1 MNNIRVSSND
11 CRPFHSE
18 AEKVCRCA
26 KAWEPTTIVV
36 DRFIKVEPSWLQ
48 KVWDSFVE
56 SNRLDCRFRKPMI

>member
-1 MNNIRVSSND
+1 MSNFRVSSND
-11 CRPFHSE
+11 CRPFHDK
-18 AEKVCRCA
+18 AAKVCRCA

-56 SNRLDCRFRKPMI
+56 SNSIRFRKPMI